1 MEQRNQ
7 SRRVSE
13 FVLLGFPAS
22 MPLRALLFA
31 LSLLAYVLVLT
42 ENMLIVLAIKNHH
55 TLHKPMYFFLANMS
69 FLEIWYVTVTIP
81 KMLAGLVG
89 SEQDHG
95 QLISFEGCM
104 TQLCFFLGLGCTES
118 VLLAVMAYD
127 RYVAICHPLHYP
139 VIVSG
144 RLCVQMASGS
154 WAGGFGISMVKV
166 FLISRLS
173 YCGPN
178 IINHFFCDVS
188 PLLNLS
194 CTDMSAAEL
203 TDFVLAIFILLG
215 PLSVTGASYMA
226 IAGAVMRIPSAAG
239 RHKAFST
246 CASHLTVVI
255 IFYAASIF
263 IYARPKALSTF
274 DTNKL
279 VSVLYAVIVPL
290 LNPIIYCLRNREVKR
305 ALCRTLHLYQA
316 QDANPR
322 KASRDLLHNNKA
334 MLERNISL
342 VNEFIL
348 VGFRTAPWLQVF
360 LFFLFLVV
368 YLLVIVENLTIMLAV
383 WVTGSLHKPMY
394 YFLSSMSFLEV
405 LYVSVTVPKM
415 LDGFLRQRRHMSF
428 TGCMTQL
435 YFLISLAAQCVLL
448 AAMAYDR
455 YVAICQP
462 PRYLVIMTTDYC
474 MQLVAFSYMSGFMVS
489 VIKVYFISH
498 IAFCDSNV
506 MNHFFCDISPILK
519 LACKDMFTAELVDFA
534 LAIVILVFL
543 LITTVLSYV
552 YIVSTMLRI
561 PSTQGRK
568 KAFSTCAS
576 HLTVVRI
583 YYTAMIFMYV
593 GPRAIASFNSNK
605 LISAV
610 YAVLTPMLNPFIY
623 CLRNQEVK
631 KAIRKTVGGGQC
643 LLS

>member
-13 FVLLGFPAS
+13 FVLLGLPAP

-42 ENMLIVLAIKNHH
+42 ENMLIVLAIKNHP

-81 KMLAGLVG
+81 KMLAGFVG

-95 QLISFEGCM
+95 QLVSFEGCM
-104 TQLCFFLGLGCTES
+104 THLYFFLGLGCTES

-127 RYVAICHPLHYP
+127 GYVAICHPLHYP

-154 WAGGFGISMVKV
+154 WAGGFGISLVKV

-173 YCGPN
+173 YWGPN

-279 VSVLYAVIVPL
+279 VSVLYAIIVPL
-290 LNPIIYCLRNREVKR
+290 LNPIIYCLCNREVKR
-305 ALCRTLHLYQA
+305 ALCRTLHLDQG
-316 QDANPR
+316 QDANPK
-322 KASRDLLHNNKA
+322 KASRDA
-334 MLERNISL
+334 
-342 VNEFIL
+342 
-348 VGFRTAPWLQVF
+348 
-360 LFFLFLVV
+360 
-368 YLLVIVENLTIMLAV
+368 
-383 WVTGSLHKPMY
+383 
-394 YFLSSMSFLEV
+394 
-405 LYVSVTVPKM
+405 
-415 LDGFLRQRRHMSF
+415 
-428 TGCMTQL
+428 
-435 YFLISLAAQCVLL
+435 
-448 AAMAYDR
+448 
-455 YVAICQP
+455 
-462 PRYLVIMTTDYC
+462 
-474 MQLVAFSYMSGFMVS
+474 
-489 VIKVYFISH
+489 
-498 IAFCDSNV
+498 
-506 MNHFFCDISPILK
+506 
-519 LACKDMFTAELVDFA
+519 
-534 LAIVILVFL
+534 
-543 LITTVLSYV
+543 
-552 YIVSTMLRI
+552 
-561 PSTQGRK
+561 
-568 KAFSTCAS
+568 
-576 HLTVVRI
+576 
-583 YYTAMIFMYV
+583 
-593 GPRAIASFNSNK
+593 
-605 LISAV
+605 
-610 YAVLTPMLNPFIY
+610 
-623 CLRNQEVK
+623 
-631 KAIRKTVGGGQC
+631 
-643 LLS
+643 